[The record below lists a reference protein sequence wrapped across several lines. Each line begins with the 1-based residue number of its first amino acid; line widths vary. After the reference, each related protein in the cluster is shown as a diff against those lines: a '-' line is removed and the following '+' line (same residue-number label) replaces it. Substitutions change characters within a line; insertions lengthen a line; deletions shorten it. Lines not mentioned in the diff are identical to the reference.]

1 MPTRFLSDAERG
13 AFSSWP
19 DVARSDLVAYFSL
32 DPDDIRWVR
41 SLRYPANQIASAVQL
56 AALPYLG
63 FVPDPLNAPVAVV
76 EYVSERIGVPAG
88 ALGGYTTT
96 SDRVRQQ
103 HTTAVIERLGWSLC
117 GRGEWKLLGDWLVA
131 RALEHDALSV
141 LFRQALTH
149 LRAERVVR
157 PGLDRLMRA
166 VASARVTA
174 SDEMYRMLR
183 PVLAAVV
190 LERLDALIETS
201 PETGVAKLVELNEG
215 ASSASPSGDQDRSR
229 QTAVPSTGRRPPSRP
244 VDDRI

>member
-96 SDRVRQQ
+96 SDRVCQQ
-103 HTTAVIERLGWSLC
+103 HRTAVIERLGWSLC

-141 LFRQALTH
+141 LFRQALT
-149 LRAERVVR
+149 RGCAK
-157 PGLDRLMRA
+157 
-166 VASARVTA
+166 TW
-174 SDEMYRMLR
+174 
-183 PVLAAVV
+183 VLAVLVLGVGSCYKESSGCVVVVVGEAVG
-190 LERLDALIETS
+190 D
-201 PETGVAKLVELNEG
+201 
-215 ASSASPSGDQDRSR
+215 SS
-229 QTAVPSTGRRPPSRP
+229 
-244 VDDRI
+244 